1 MTDLEI
7 TLLGEPRAV
16 NPAAIERELS
26 LLWKS
31 ATENGTPHPVLRA
44 CALNLLVYLKGSENL
59 GEISEVIGELTVQHP
74 NRAVVLISEPD
85 RQPAEFTSWVTAQCH
100 LSRAGGKQVC
110 CEQIVMNASG
120 DQVRH
125 LSGAAIPL
133 LLADLPVY
141 LWWTNSSGI
150 EEETFKKLALVAD
163 RVIID
168 SAQFL
173 QPKVQFRL
181 LMSLFEGNGTNPSLG
196 DLNWSRLRP
205 WRELIAQ
212 FFDSASCLAKLS
224 QIDRMIIDYRT
235 RHPKVSTLPAQPLLL
250 AGWFTG
256 CLGWKPSPSHH
267 HVLGLTHHLLLEKD
281 ASKFEVEVRMVEEET
296 GSQGDVVAL
305 RLMSSGKPQREFCL
319 QRETVLKP
327 DESAQVLEASVRE
340 GSASPIR
347 RQVALR
353 PGDKGRL
360 LGDQLRVQS
369 HDRVFEKA
377 WKIASELTSW

>member
-1 MTDLEI
+1 MTGLEI
-7 TLLGEPRAV
+7 TPLGEPRTV

-31 ATENGTPHPVLRA
+31 ASENGTPHPVLRA
-44 CALNLLVYLKGSENL
+44 CALNLLVYLRGSENL
-59 GEISEVIGELTVQHP
+59 GEISEVIGKLTVQQP
-74 NRAVVLISEPD
+74 NRAVVLIAEPD

-120 DQVRH
+120 DQVKH

-141 LWWTNSSGI
+141 LWWTDPSGI
-150 EEETFKKLALVAD
+150 DGETFKKLVLVAD

-181 LMSLFEGNGTNPSLG
+181 LQSLFEGSGTKLCLG

-212 FFDSASCLAKLS
+212 FFDSARCLAKLS
-224 QIDRMIIDYRT
+224 QIDRMIIEYRT
-235 RHPKVSTLPAQPLLL
+235 RRRKVSMLPAQPLLL

-256 CLGWKPSPSHH
+256 CLGWKPLPSDH
-267 HVLGLTHHLLLEKD
+267 HVSGLTHHLLLEKD
-281 ASKFEVEVRMVEEET
+281 ASKFAVEVRMVEGDT

-305 RLMSSGKPQREFCL
+305 RLLSSGRSPREFCL
-319 QRETVLKP
+319 QLETVLKP
-327 DESAQVLEASVRE
+327 GESAHVLEATVWE
-340 GSASPIR
+340 GAASLIS
-347 RQVALR
+347 RQVAVR
-353 PGDKGRL
+353 PGDNEHL
-360 LGDQLRVQS
+360 LSDQLRVQT
-369 HDRVFEKA
+369 HDRVFEET
-377 WKIASELTSW
+377 WKIAADLTSW